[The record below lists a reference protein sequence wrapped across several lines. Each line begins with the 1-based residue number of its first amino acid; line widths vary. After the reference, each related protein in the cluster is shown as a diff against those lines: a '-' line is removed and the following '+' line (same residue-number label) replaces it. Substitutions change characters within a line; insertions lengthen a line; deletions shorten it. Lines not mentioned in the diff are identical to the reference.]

1 MHKYKQY
8 TRLFVFS
15 IIAFIFLFPIIYLI
29 VFSVFHSDTGF
40 SLMNYYK
47 VFLANPDYLIKFWRS
62 LAMCLMIAA
71 GQTLFSCMS
80 GTAFAKYSFPLKK
93 FWFIL
98 FALFMILPI
107 QVTLLP
113 NYILL
118 EKLKLL
124 NSWKALIIPAIFSFN
139 SEQLEALRHHFP
151 NISKAM
157 EEGKDL
163 LKQITRSR
171 GFGMGM

>member
-47 VFLANPDYLIKFWRS
+47 VFLAKPDYLIKFWRS

-113 NYILL
+113 
-118 EKLKLL
+118 KLYFIRKT
-124 NSWKALIIPAIFSFN
+124 KTFK
-139 SEQLEALRHHFP
+139 QLESFDNPCNIFTFWNCMAYFRFP
-151 NISKAM
+151 GNPRFY
-157 EEGKDL
+157 
-163 LKQITRSR
+163 T
-171 GFGMGM
+171 

>member
-47 VFLANPDYLIKFWRS
+47 VFLAKSDYLIKFWRS

-124 NSWKALIIPAIFSFN
+124 NSWKALNTLQYFHLLERMAILSFSRQ
-139 SEQLEALRHHFP
+139 S
-151 NISKAM
+151 
-157 EEGKDL
+157 
-163 LKQITRSR
+163 QILHLSR
-171 GFGMGM
+171 KNGMA

>member
-47 VFLANPDYLIKFWRS
+47 VFLAKPDYLIKFWRS

-80 GTAFAKYSFPLKK
+80 GTAFAKYSFCTIYDFTDSGNTAAELY
-93 FWFIL
+93 FIRKTKT
-98 FALFMILPI
+98 F
-107 QVTLLP
+107 
-113 NYILL
+113 
-118 EKLKLL
+118 K
-124 NSWKALIIPAIFSFN
+124 
-139 SEQLEALRHHFP
+139 QLESFDNPCNIFTFWNCMAYFRFP
-151 NISKAM
+151 GNPRFY
-157 EEGKDL
+157 
-163 LKQITRSR
+163 T
-171 GFGMGM
+171 

>member
-47 VFLANPDYLIKFWRS
+47 VFLAKPDYLIKFWRS

-107 QVTLLP
+107 QVTLAAEL
-113 NYILL
+113 YFIR
-118 EKLKLL
+118 
-124 NSWKALIIPAIFSFN
+124 KAKTFK
-139 SEQLEALRHHFP
+139 QLESFDNPCNIFTFWNCMAYFRFP
-151 NISKAM
+151 GNPRFY
-157 EEGKDL
+157 
-163 LKQITRSR
+163 T
-171 GFGMGM
+171 